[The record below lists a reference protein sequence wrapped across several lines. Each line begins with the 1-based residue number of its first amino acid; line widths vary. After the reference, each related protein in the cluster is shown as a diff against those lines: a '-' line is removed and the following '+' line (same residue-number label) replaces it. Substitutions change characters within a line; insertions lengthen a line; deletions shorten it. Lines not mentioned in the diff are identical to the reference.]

1 MVGRGGAWLVVAVV
15 VVVVVVVVA
24 GVVIVV
30 VVVVAL
36 VAVAVSVVV
45 VVVVVVAVGVGAR
58 TLKKQWSLGY
68 LEAAQTMSVAV
79 NSDVSITARGATG
92 VHRPLPVTFGCSHSE
107 TPL

>member
-1 MVGRGGAWLVVAVV
+1 MVGRGGAWLVVA
-15 VVVVVVVVA
+15 VVVVVVA

-36 VAVAVSVVV
+36 VAVAVS